1 MLPPK
6 LHQGSLNYPFGGEIK
21 ECKCMVNLGNFPT
34 SKVHC
39 LGWLHRKMMIAFLSI
54 QELHASPD
62 HLVFPLTTLVTS
74 SSQATGVRRLLE
86 VATGD
91 WWVKQ
96 HHYKE
101 VIQDQANQCIV
112 LKITQHFRS
121 FGGYLYWN
129 LKWAIFV
136 GCFLD
141 TWGTPRM
148 PVTTRKTTF
157 CDKQESLSSFMFYCH
172 WFPQE

>member
-1 MLPPK
+1 
-6 LHQGSLNYPFGGEIK
+6 
-21 ECKCMVNLGNFPT
+21 MVNLGNFPT

-54 QELHASPD
+54 QLKVVKNYMH
-62 HLVFPLTTLVTS
+62 HLTTLVFPLTTLVSS

-101 VIQDQANQCIV
+101 VIQDQANQRIV

-148 PVTTRKTTF
+148 PVSTRKTTF
-157 CDKQESLSSFMFYCH
+157 CDKLTNRNPFLPSFSIVTGSH
-172 WFPQE
+172 RNIPNII